1 MKEKFSVTGMTCS
14 ACSAGIERAVCRLE
28 GVKKADVSLMG
39 ESMTVDYDE
48 QALSREK
55 IIQAVIELGYGATEY
70 NENVFEEK
78 KPQPDRLKK
87 RFLISMLF
95 LIPLM
100 YLSMGHMISLPMPNN
115 VVNFLLQAIIAL
127 VIIVVNFKF

>member
-55 IIQAVIELGYGATEY
+55 IIQAVIELGYGATE
-70 NENVFEEK
+70 
-78 KPQPDRLKK
+78 
-87 RFLISMLF
+87 
-95 LIPLM
+95 
-100 YLSMGHMISLPMPNN
+100 
-115 VVNFLLQAIIAL
+115 
-127 VIIVVNFKF
+127 